1 MTRQA
6 PEPFS
11 QRSDAPRKI
20 GLMLINLG
28 TPDAPTPQA
37 VRRYLAEFLSDPRV
51 VEIPPLVWK
60 PILYGLIL
68 PFRPRASAAKYAVVW
83 RDDGSPL
90 RIYTQRQAQL
100 LQGLLGE
107 RLRRPLMVRY
117 AMRYGA
123 PAIGEVL
130 RELQAA
136 GCERILALPLYPQYA
151 ASTTATA
158 LDQLYGYCSDQRDM
172 PEVRA
177 VKQFHDHPAYI
188 EVLADSI
195 RRHWR
200 ENGRADRLVMSF
212 HGIPRRAVD
221 RGDPYRD
228 QCETT
233 GRLLAQAL
241 DLDEDQWIVSFQSR
255 FGRAEWLTP
264 YTADTLQA
272 LGRQG
277 VGRVDVICPGFVA
290 DCLETL
296 EEIAIEG
303 KQIFLGAGGKA
314 FHVIPC
320 LNDHPAWIETLATIA
335 MENLGGWLPGQ
346 AAAPGANP

>member
-1 MTRQA
+1 MMRLA
-6 PEPFS
+6 PEPTS
-11 QRSDAPRKI
+11 SRSATPQKI
-20 GLMLINLG
+20 GIVLINLG
-28 TPDAPTPQA
+28 TPDAPTPKA

-107 RLRRPLMVRY
+107 RLRQPLMVRY
-117 AMRYGA
+117 AMRYGT
-123 PAIGEVL
+123 PAIGDVL

-136 GCERILALPLYPQYA
+136 GCERMLVLPLYPQYA

-158 LDQLYGYCSDQRDM
+158 LDQVYRYCVGMRNM

-177 VKQFHDHPAYI
+177 VKQYHDHPAYI
-188 EVLADSI
+188 DVLAESV

-200 ENGRADRLVMSF
+200 EHGRADRLVMSF

-228 QCETT
+228 QCEATS
-233 GRLLAQAL
+233 RLLAQAL
-241 DLDEDQWIVSFQSR
+241 ELGNDQWIVSFQSR

-264 YTADTLQA
+264 YTAETLEA
-272 LGRQG
+272 LGKQG
-277 VGRVDVICPGFVA
+277 VGRVDVICPGFIA

-320 LNDHPAWIETLATIA
+320 LNDHPSWIEALAKIA
-335 MENLGGWLPGQ
+335 LENLGGWLLHQPV
-346 AAAPGANP
+346 AADAIR